1 MHIYQSCMCHCIC
14 PLKAFEPGS
23 PRQASLHGLWS
34 ENVTINQH
42 SECYTRKVRWPKQYS
57 NSHLRVSKLLFYQL
71 SDRGNS
77 ERYVCFIHFK
87 CTRDSRDNLTRY
99 IYLIQSIT
107 KFLSSWYPDDDFE
120 IQSKHCTSRISSV
133 KLSQESLVHLTWI
146 KSRILLKSTFLV
158 DFIRVN

>member
-1 MHIYQSCMCHCIC
+1 M
-14 PLKAFEPGS
+14 LLL
-23 PRQASLHGLWS
+23 RQLSLFIMPIESFPAWFTKTGQFTRFMKK
-34 ENVTINQH
+34 NVTINQR
-42 SECYTRKVRWPKQYS
+42 SEGYTRIVRWPEQDL
-57 NSHLRVSKLLFYQL
+57 NSHLRVSKPLFYQL
-71 SDRGNS
+71 SYKGNS

-107 KFLSSWYPDDDFE
+107 NFLSSWYPDDDFE
-120 IQSKHCTSRISSV
+120 IQSKHCTSSRISSV